1 MQEKNSLSS
10 LSWLPDTGLIAVI
23 SVTLEMSNFVLG
35 VMNVVCL
42 VTQYT
47 YEVTFWAGLSYF
59 S

>member
-1 MQEKNSLSS
+1 MVIPAAQEI
-10 LSWLPDTGLIAVI
+10 G
-23 SVTLEMSNFVLG
+23 NFVLG